1 MVNSIILASKSKVR
15 KKILEKNGINCEVI
29 PANID
34 EDSIKEKDPILC
46 SQKIVLGKNL
56 SARSLLDEEDKILPV
71 LTSDTLVFAPDKT
84 ILGKP
89 QDAAQNLEMLEI
101 FSGKTHKVYSSV
113 LVHLSGR
120 EIIKTSETSVTFTKM
135 SSQEINDYVAS
146 EEGFGKAGGYGI
158 HGPAAK
164 FVEKIEGS
172 YTNVVGL
179 PLHETYEI
187 LKSLNL
193 V

>member
-1 MVNSIILASKSKVR
+1 MILLASASIRRTELLRLINVEHKVVSQ
-15 KKILEKNGINCEVI
+15 NF
-29 PANID
+29 D
-34 EDSIKEKDPILC
+34 ENSVEEKDPVLC

-56 SARSLLDEEDKILPV
+56 SARSLLGDEDKILPV
-71 LTSDTLVFAPDKT
+71 LTSDTLVFAPDKK

-89 QDAAQNLEMLEI
+89 KDAAQNLEMLEI

-120 EIIKTSETSVTFTKM
+120 EIIKTSETSVTFAKM
-135 SSQEINDYVAS
+135 SSQEIDDYVAS

-164 FVEKIEGS
+164 FIEKIEGS

-187 LKSLNL
+187 LKSLKL

>member
-1 MVNSIILASKSKVR
+1 
-15 KKILEKNGINCEVI
+15 
-29 PANID
+29 
-34 EDSIKEKDPILC
+34 
-46 SQKIVLGKNL
+46 
-56 SARSLLDEEDKILPV
+56 
-71 LTSDTLVFAPDKT
+71 
-84 ILGKP
+84 
-89 QDAAQNLEMLEI
+89 MLEI

-146 EEGFGKAGGYGI
+146 KEGFGKAGGYGI

-164 FVEKIEGS
+164 FIEKIEGS

-187 LKSLNL
+187 LKSLKL